1 MYFFISSLQRKNKR
15 NYSSNLSKNIENENN
30 INPEILFRQENL
42 IRKSLVK
49 LVKES
54 KENRLSRDTK
64 FIIESNYDIDSENNY
79 SFENY
84 ENEISED
91 EISTEEMSLDEIIEN
106 LFLQENSNNNDK
118 NYKRTLVISKLE
130 EFKYKYSDKHMK
142 RKEKEC
148 AICLEEFK
156 EFDRVKLF
164 SCKQHIFHKDCIM
177 KWLLDKDFCPLCK
190 KNIIY

>member
-15 NYSSNLSKNIENENN
+15 HYSSNSSKNIENENN

-106 LFLQENSNNNDK
+106 LFLQENSNNNNK

-130 EFKYKYSDKHMK
+130 EFKYKYVNKHLN
-142 RKEKEC
+142 RIEKQC
-148 AICLEEFK
+148 AICLEDFK
-156 EFDRVKLF
+156 DFDRVKLF
-164 SCKQHIFHKDCIM
+164 SCRQHIFHKECIM
-177 KWLLDKDFCPLCK
+177 KWLNNKDICPLCK
-190 KNIIY
+190 QKIVY